1 MIDTHEGGMVLH
13 VYHSW
18 VDCHQDEPLL
28 EWQRVKPVA
37 VREAI
42 HRLSIF
48 SPVKSIPERINRR
61 SGHTP
66 DRVKTKARP
75 MEGGLGEREE

>member
-1 MIDTHEGGMVLH
+1 MSAMVH
-13 VYHSW
+13 NW

-28 EWQRVKPVA
+28 EWQQVEPVA

-48 SPVKSIPERINRR
+48 TPPETYQSASTDARGAPQTGV
-61 SGHTP
+61 S
-66 DRVKTKARP
+66 TKAWAT
-75 MEGGLGEREE
+75 EGGLGEWEE